1 MQKAKINMH
10 YFIMRKGYVM
20 YPFQYLEELSGLFE
34 LVAFLIF

>member
-10 YFIMRKGYVM
+10 YFRKKYVM

-34 LVAFLIF
+34 LVASLIF